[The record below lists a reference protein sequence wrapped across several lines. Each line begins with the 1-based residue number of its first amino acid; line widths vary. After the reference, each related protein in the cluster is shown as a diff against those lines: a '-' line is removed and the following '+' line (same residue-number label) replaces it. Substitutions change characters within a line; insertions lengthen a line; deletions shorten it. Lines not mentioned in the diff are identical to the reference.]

1 MVFDAFELRQIP
13 DVRKGLRGPNLSSL
27 SHPPPPRTMTTD
39 DENNWALSS
48 DESELTELS
57 SDEDET
63 PTAPAPVPAPPKP
76 PPRRSTRA
84 QNTKEYRVRAT
95 TGFFP
100 TKHPLKL
107 LCLD

>member
-1 MVFDAFELRQIP
+1 MIDEVDFEESDLA
-13 DVRKGLRGPNLSSL
+13 DVRETPFAGGNFFD
-27 SHPPPPRTMTTD
+27 HGFANQFGD
-39 DENNWALSS
+39 DENDWDLSS

-100 TKHPLKL
+100 TKHPLKSL
-107 LCLD
+107 SVD